1 MINLNT
7 HLDFLEQK
15 NKIDSLIER
24 GYVIVEVI
32 ENLDGSYVTFE
43 KKDANGKRETL
54 HITNANSRRYFST
67 LIFRKHQQEF
77 EGKIARNL

>member
-1 MINLNT
+1 MHRRGMINLNT

-43 KKDANGKRETL
+43 KKMQTVKE
-54 HITNANSRRYFST
+54 RRFILRM
-67 LIFRKHQQEF
+67 LIAGDTFPH
-77 EGKIARNL
+77 